1 MKFRVLR
8 VLLRFQQ
15 LAIRQ
20 VWKAIWG
27 SDLAIGNNVYIS
39 PTARLEKFSDGI
51 LRGGKIRIGDNCVL
65 SHGVILAPYGGEIV
79 LEPGSLVSAYTV
91 LYGHGN
97 LRIGSK
103 TMIAAH
109 CVLVPANHGIA
120 AGRLIFDQPES
131 RLGIVVGK
139 GVWIGAGC
147 KVLDGV
153 TIADG
158 AVLAAGAVVTAD
170 VPMNSVVA
178 GVPAR
183 VVKIRS

>member
-1 MKFRVLR
+1 M
-8 VLLRFQQ
+8 LLRFQQ
-15 LAIRQ
+15 LVIRQ
-20 VWKAIWG
+20 LWKALWG
-27 SDLAIGNNVYIS
+27 RDLEIGKDVYIS

-51 LRGGKIRIGDNCVL
+51 LRGGKIRIGDGCIL
-65 SHGVILAPYGGEIV
+65 GHGVILAPYGGEIV
-79 LEPGSLVSAYTV
+79 LEPGALVNAYTV

-97 LRIGSK
+97 LTIGSK

-109 CVLVPANHGIA
+109 CVLVPVNHGIA
-120 AGRLIFDQPES
+120 AGQLIYDQEES
-131 RLGIVVGK
+131 RLGIVIGK

-147 KVLDGV
+147 KILDGV

-170 VPMNSVVA
+170 VPPNSVVA

-183 VVKIRS
+183 VIRIRS